1 MRSHSAR
8 LAPLAFS
15 LGLAFFISVTLLG
28 CDLNPNLSPEE
39 HIQRAKDL
47 QSQKEYKGSI
57 LELKN
62 AIQKAP
68 ENAQARWLLG
78 ETYLIL
84 GQGPEAEKELVRAQQ
99 LGVAFTSVQPQ
110 LVRALLLQGQYEQAL
125 QKALPAEQAIPAL
138 KAQLLNLQGEARLGL
153 RQVESGCQLFQ
164 DALAFDA
171 KLSAAN
177 RGLARCAMH
186 KRNVDEARAR
196 MRQAIENTPEDVE
209 NWLML
214 GNIELNQNNLSAA
227 GQHFSK
233 ALSLEPG
240 NRHALSKHAFVAL
253 SQKNLDLARKDL
265 KLMQDIAP
273 KSADLLY
280 LDAAI
285 KYHEGNYQAAMPMLQ
300 ELLGLQPNHITTNYL
315 AGLVAYELASYQ
327 QAIGYLSK
335 VVNAVPNHPDA
346 RKYLASAQYLVGDAK
361 SAYQTLIPIA
371 LETRDSQTLALLS
384 KIQYGLGQP
393 VKALSTLSD
402 ATRLAPQNQALK
414 TQLAQMYFQAGDE
427 TRGFE
432 ELTENTKQPHETSSA
447 DVLLVTQ
454 LINNK
459 RPAEALGV
467 AERLIR
473 KSPDSVLPYNLKG
486 MAQVANGDVAAAY
499 SSFEQAYSLDPS
511 AIASLLNLTQLDIQA
526 KRFDKA
532 RPRLQEYIK
541 KHPAHAQAMTTL
553 AELEAAA
560 GHGQEQMNWL
570 EKAVKANPAYLPAQ
584 SQRIRRLLSEK
595 RFDQALAA
603 AHDAQVASPSS
614 PEALALLAE
623 TQFMSNDLVNAAAGY
638 KKLAQQLPAPGLLY
652 RLAIIQTRLGNPKEA
667 ITTLNKLLSQAPG
680 STQAMALLA
689 ELHIAEKRFA
699 EAAQVIE
706 RTKQA
711 QPKSATGWYLEG
723 GMLASQGKHGPAL
736 QAYKTAHQI
745 AADARSV
752 TRLHLAMV
760 RAGMNAEAESLINDW
775 LNKRPHD
782 VQARRYL
789 ATFHYQQ
796 QRTRDSIAQ
805 YAKLLSHA
813 PNDLMALNNLA
824 LQYSDI
830 KDPRALAM
838 AERAHKLAPNDPSIL
853 DTYGWVLVQ
862 SGKLKT
868 GITYLQKAH
877 TAKPGNPEIAFHL
890 ATALAKNGE
899 TKEAR
904 TVAKAA
910 AKRTSSRQ
918 QALQELLKTL
928 GK

>member
-1 MRSHSAR
+1 MTKHPIALSIA
-8 LAPLAFS
+8 LAF
-15 LGLAFFISVTLLG
+15 AISVTLSG
-28 CDLNPNLSPEE
+28 CDRIRNLSPEE

-47 QSQKEYKGSI
+47 HSQKDYKGSI

-62 AIQKAP
+62 ALQKAP

-78 ETYLIL
+78 ETYLKL
-84 GQGPEAEKELVRAQQ
+84 GQGSDAEKELARAQQ
-99 LGVAFTSVQPQ
+99 LGVSFTSVQPQ
-110 LVRALLLQGQYEQAL
+110 LVQALMIQGQYEQAL
-125 QKALPAEQAIPAL
+125 QKALPPEQATPAH
-138 KAQLLNLQGEARLGL
+138 KAQLLSLQGEARLGL
-153 RQVESGCQLFQ
+153 RQAESGCQLFQ
-164 DALAFDA
+164 NALDLDA
-171 KLSAAN
+171 KSSAAN

-196 MRQAIENTPEDVE
+196 MQQAIENTPGDVE

-214 GNIELNQNNLSAA
+214 GNIELSQNNLSAA
-227 GQHFSK
+227 GEHFSK

-240 NRHALSKHAFVAL
+240 NRYALLKHAFVAL

-280 LDAAI
+280 LNAAI
-285 KYHEGNYQAAMPMLQ
+285 KYHEGNYQAAMPLLQ
-300 ELLGLQPNHITTNYL
+300 ELLGHQPNHINTNYL
-315 AGLVAYELASYQ
+315 AGLVTYELASYQ

-335 VVNAVPNHPDA
+335 VINAVPNHADA
-346 RKYLASAQYLVGDAK
+346 RKYLASAQYLVGDTK

-384 KIQYGLGQP
+384 RIQYGLGQP
-393 VKALSTLSD
+393 AKALSTLSD
-402 ATRLAPQNQALK
+402 ATHLAPQNQALK

-427 TRGFE
+427 ARGFE
-432 ELTENTKQPHETSSA
+432 ALTEYTKQAHEASSA

-467 AERLIR
+467 AERLIQQ
-473 KSPDSVLPYNLKG
+473 SPDSVLPYNLKG

-499 SSFEQAYSLDPS
+499 LSFEKAHSLDPN
-511 AIASLLNLTQLDIQA
+511 AIASLLNLTQIDIQA
-526 KRFDKA
+526 KRFEKA
-532 RPRLQEYIK
+532 RQRLQAYIK
-541 KHPAHAQAMTTL
+541 KNPVHAQAMTTL

-560 GHGQEQMNWL
+560 GHDQEQMKWL
-570 EKAVKANPAYLPAQ
+570 EKAVKADPAYLPAQ
-584 SQRIRRLLSEK
+584 SQRILRLLSEK
-595 RFDQALAA
+595 RFDEALSA
-603 AHDAQVASPSS
+603 AHGAQAASPSS
-614 PEALALLAE
+614 PEALALLAD
-623 TQFMSNDLVNAAAGY
+623 TQFMSNDLVNAEAGY
-638 KKLAQQLPAPGLLY
+638 KKLTQQSPAPGLLY
-652 RLAIIQTRLGNPKEA
+652 RLAIVQTRLGKPKEA
-667 ITTLNKLLSQAPG
+667 IATLNKLLSQAPG
-680 STQAMALLA
+680 SIQAMALLA
-689 ELHIAEKRFA
+689 ELHIADKRFS
-699 EAAQVIE
+699 EAAQVIN
-706 RTKQA
+706 RIKQA

-736 QAYKTAHQI
+736 HAYKTAHQI
-745 AADARSV
+745 AADSRSV

-775 LNKRPHD
+775 LNKRPND

-789 ATFHYQQ
+789 ATFYYQQ

-830 KDPRALAM
+830 KDPRALAT
-838 AERAHKLAPNDPSIL
+838 AERAHGLAPNNPSIL
-853 DTYGWVLVQ
+853 DTYGWILVQ

-868 GITYLQKAH
+868 GIANLQKAH
-877 TAKPGNPEIAFHL
+877 TAKPGNPEIALHL
-890 ATALAKNGE
+890 ATALAKNGD

-904 TVAKAA
+904 TVAEAA